1 MSKGMP
7 PSSVICFSLLDD
19 LNREDDARSE
29 LTVPS
34 YGDDL
39 SQEDDFGIKLAAD
52 PYYYNALDLSH
63 HSRAENQE
71 QLDLKLQIVRQQEK
85 LDKLSSNLSQC
96 EVENEALKAE
106 NAVRQQEKLDKLSS
120 NLSQCEVENEALKA
134 ENAILVD
141 ELALTTQEQSTT
153 RRGWF
158 SKGANGNGGSMQLL
172 VDTNAKLMMDNARLQ
187 FVIDA
192 TRKSFQSYI
201 KDSGIRRDKG
211 KQTIGTLQQEDKL
224 QQWLSVSK
232 NFTLSSS
239 EHTAKTSLES
249 SFTEIKP
256 EDLPIDSSHHS
267 SQDSMIRNSLHSI
280 PEQEFKFETSDDDCI
295 IELEEIEATANGLIS
310 ERAARRNSMP
320 IMSKET
326 KRTFSNGAARSKSLS
341 LLVEFG
347 EIRKPRRTDRRHSLT
362 VGIACRKSDNLLVN
376 FDESR
381 RARGMDRR

>member
-1 MSKGMP
+1 
-7 PSSVICFSLLDD
+7 
-19 LNREDDARSE
+19 
-29 LTVPS
+29 
-34 YGDDL
+34 
-39 SQEDDFGIKLAAD
+39 
-52 PYYYNALDLSH
+52 
-63 HSRAENQE
+63 
-71 QLDLKLQIVRQQEK
+71 
-85 LDKLSSNLSQC
+85 
-96 EVENEALKAE
+96 
-106 NAVRQQEKLDKLSS
+106 
-120 NLSQCEVENEALKA
+120 
-134 ENAILVD
+134 
-141 ELALTTQEQSTT
+141 
-153 RRGWF
+153 
-158 SKGANGNGGSMQLL
+158 MQLL